1 MKLALIAKSG
11 HRNFETVMETVL
23 NWSADHAVTLYTA
36 DSLKASLGKWSQKM
50 ADMRWTSHLEFTSS
64 DKESV
69 EKSDLVITVG
79 GDGTILMAAQL
90 VKGLDRPILGIHSG
104 KLGFLANIQEPFIR
118 EALDSLLSG
127 SYQIDQR
134 RLLKA
139 ELPDGTSFE
148 ALNDFL
154 FTKKDIVSMI
164 RLRASY
170 DGQFINEYWSDGL
183 IVASPTGSTAYSL
196 SSGGP
201 IVYPGTDVMV
211 LTPINP
217 HTLTTRPL
225 VLPYDRPLVIEI
237 EETPAK
243 ILFSYDGFTETR
255 TFPSLHFSIQKS
267 EHSIQL
273 IRLPHQE
280 YFETLRSKLMWGAD
294 LRSGQNSSHS

>member
-1 MKLALIAKSG
+1 MKLALIAKAG
-11 HRNFETVMETVL
+11 HRNFDTVMETVL
-23 NWSADHAVTLYTA
+23 SWSADHAVTLYTA
-36 DSLKASLGKWSQKM
+36 DSLKSSIKKWIQKKSETG
-50 ADMRWTSHLEFTSS
+50 WSTLLEFTSS
-64 DKESV
+64 DQESI

-90 VKGLDRPILGIHSG
+90 VKGLSKPILGIHSG
-104 KLGFLANIQEPFIR
+104 KLGFLANIQEPYIR

-139 ELPDGTSFE
+139 QMPDGTTYE

-164 RLRASY
+164 RLKASY

-225 VLPYDRPLVIEI
+225 VLPYDRPLDIEI
-237 EETPAK
+237 EENPAK

-255 TFPSLHFSIQKS
+255 TFTSLHFSIQKS
-267 EHSIQL
+267 ENSIEL

-294 LRSGQNSSHS
+294 LRSGQNSSNS

>member
-11 HRNFETVMETVL
+11 HQNFENVMEAVL
-23 NWSADHAVTLYTA
+23 NWSADHGVTLFSA
-36 DSLKASLGKWSQKM
+36 ESLKTSFKKWAKKM
-50 ADMRWTSHLEFTSS
+50 TDSRWQGCLAFTGSDRESIEKADI
-64 DKESV
+64 
-69 EKSDLVITVG
+69 VITVG

-90 VKGLDRPILGIHSG
+90 VRGLHKPILGIHSG
-104 KLGFLANIQEPFIR
+104 KLGFLANIQEPRIR
-118 EALDSLLSG
+118 EALDALLSG
-127 SYQIDQR
+127 TYQLDSR

-139 ELPDGTSFE
+139 ELPDGTSYE

-154 FTKKDIVSMI
+154 FTKKDMVSMI

-183 IVASPTGSTAYSL
+183 IVASPTGSTAYNL

-225 VLPYDRPLVIEI
+225 VLPYDRPLDIVIE
-237 EETPAK
+237 ENPSN

-255 TFPSLHFSIQKS
+255 TFPSLQFSIQKS
-267 EHSIQL
+267 ENMIEL
-273 IRLPHQE
+273 IRLPHQD

-294 LRSGQNSSHS
+294 LRSGNFTSHS